1 MKNTFRVY
9 LPRWYYKLMFI
20 CSLILSMVPTIF
32 CIVDGIDI
40 ACIIAFAIF
49 IVPILMASL
58 WSYRF
63 RITVREDTITVK
75 PGFRKKYSF
84 NVSEITKVIRKV
96 VLNSGIGTNVK
107 ITVYTESKHVSVES
121 LMIGIDKFDRYIK
134 EKVDPEKISTKV
146 MGENVNK

>member
-63 RITVREDTITVK
+63 RITVMEDIITVK
-75 PGFRKKYSF
+75 QKKKKKYSF

-96 VLNSGIGTNVK
+96 VLNSGIGTSVK

-134 EKVDPEKISTKV
+134 EKVNPEKISTKV

>member
-1 MKNTFRVY
+1 MKKSFELY
-9 LPRWYYKLMFI
+9 APRWYYKLI
-20 CSLILSMVPTIF
+20 LIISLILSMIPVIFGIKDGFDIISTI
-32 CIVDGIDI
+32 V
-40 ACIIAFAIF
+40 FAIF
-49 IVPILMASL
+49 ITPFFVLAL
-58 WSYRF
+58 LSYRF